1 MFGYPIS
8 FVLMIIDMADSEVIP
23 LFVAP
28 DMDFESLYHRQHE
41 IFLDLTGNLDAN
53 V

>member
-8 FVLMIIDMADSEVIP
+8 FMLMIIDMADSEVSP
-23 LFVAP
+23 AVCSH
-28 DMDFESLYHRQHE
+28 DMDFESLYHRQRE
-41 IFLDLTGNLDAN
+41 IFLDLTGNLDAD